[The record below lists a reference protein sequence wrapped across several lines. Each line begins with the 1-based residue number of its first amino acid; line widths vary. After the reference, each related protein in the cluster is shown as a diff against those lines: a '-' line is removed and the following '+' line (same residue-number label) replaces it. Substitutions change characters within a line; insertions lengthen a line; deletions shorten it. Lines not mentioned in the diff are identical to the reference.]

1 MKPSLVVC
9 LIVSIRTAFYKY
21 ALNGLYYSGAYYSL
35 KNRFRGVGALLTLHH
50 VRPRG
55 PAGSFAPNRILEITP
70 EFLEATILQVK
81 ELGYEFVSL
90 NEFQRRLV
98 EEDFRIPFLA
108 LTLDDGYADNY
119 HHAFP
124 LFRKHQV
131 PFAIYVCTGLL
142 DGSIDLWWQDLEDI
156 LLRERRLEVFF
167 DGTRR
172 EFKTETTR
180 QKYVAYETIYWAL
193 RSMPLETQLTTFRAI
208 KERYIAKST
217 KPDSSDTALSW
228 QMIAEM
234 QRSNLLTIGA
244 HTINHRA
251 LSKLSS
257 SAAQMEMAL
266 SQDLIEQHTGIKP
279 AHFAYPYGDALSAAG
294 REFSMAK
301 ELGFLTAVTTRK
313 GVVFPE
319 HAEHLTAL
327 PRVSLNGDYQQARNV
342 KLFLSGLPFALFN
355 NFRKLDVN

>member
-1 MKPSLVVC
+1 MF
-9 LIVSIRTAFYKY
+9 LIVSIRTTFYKH

-55 PAGSFAPNRILEITP
+55 PACGFSPNRILEITP

-98 EEDFRIPFLA
+98 EKDFQRRFIAF
-108 LTLDDGYADNY
+108 TLDDGYADNY
-119 HHAFP
+119 HYAFP

-172 EFKTETTR
+172 KFKTETTR

-193 RSMPLETQLTTFRAI
+193 RSMPLEKQLTTFRAI
-208 KERYIAKST
+208 KDHYIAKST
-217 KPDSSDTALSW
+217 KPDSSDNALSW

-244 HTINHRA
+244 HTVKHRA

-294 REFSMAK
+294 REFSMAR